1 MKIADWKNREIVS
14 GTSIDDA
21 IKILEANGFE
31 MVYNEPIKYLS
42 DDYKKRNTD
51 KNKNPNKYIIMQNPE
66 NGAIFQACSA
76 QEDNI
81 CYGGAEIVMC
91 TRLNGVKWYIPT
103 EQSSNYIDGSK
114 KKYGHKL
121 FGHRMTYDD
130 NLISTYHRV
139 LELNQDTLEP
149 DSSKIGFD
157 TMERINIPKVI
168 DAESYNFSNVFGLSD
183 NEASYFNISYYL
195 TETLNLLS
203 IDEEIIKKIPEDKR
217 YIFKPII
224 DNKYKTLSRITSG
237 LYADKLRY
245 MIIGVAFNILNIPEK
260 EREKYYNTELENK
273 NQALEYFKNKIKN
286 PEFNREYIYYFIAN
300 AEREIDDL
308 QKMHDIFVG
317 NDKVLSKDIIPNII
331 SHPNDDLELE

>member
-1 MKIADWKNREIVS
+1 MNIDENLKNREIVS
-14 GTSIDDA
+14 GTSIDEA
-21 IKILEANGFE
+21 IAILKANGFE
-31 MVYNEPIKYLS
+31 IVYNEPIKYLNER
-42 DDYKKRNTD
+42 YKQSHISENGESNR
-51 KNKNPNKYIIMQNPE
+51 YIIMQNSKT
-66 NGAIFQACSA
+66 GAIFQASGA
-76 QEDNI
+76 RKDNI
-81 CYGGAEIVMC
+81 CYGDAEIVMC
-91 TRLNGVKWYIPT
+91 TRLKGVKWYIPT
-103 EQSSNYIDGSK
+103 EQSNYIDGSK
-114 KKYGHKL
+114 KKYGYRL

-157 TMERINIPKVI
+157 TMEKINIPKVI
-168 DAESYNFSNVFGLSD
+168 DAESFNFSNVFGLSD
-183 NEASYFNISYYL
+183 NEVSYFNISYYL

-203 IDEEIIKKIPEDKR
+203 IDEIIKKMPEDKR

-273 NQALEYFKNKIKN
+273 NQVLEYFKNKIKN

-308 QKMHDIFVG
+308 QRMHDIFVG
-317 NDKVLSKDIIPNII
+317 NDKVLSKDIISNTI